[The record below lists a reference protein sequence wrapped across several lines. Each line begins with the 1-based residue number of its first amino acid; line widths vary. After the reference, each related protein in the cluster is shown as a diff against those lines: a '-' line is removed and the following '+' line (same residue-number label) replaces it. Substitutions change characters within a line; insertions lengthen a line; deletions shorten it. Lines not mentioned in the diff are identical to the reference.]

1 MGRVNMLSS
10 QEFDDWCRRLNLPE
24 VGKKVIE
31 QIRSTEPVRL
41 VQGGGG
47 NVTGNYC
54 IQKMGKT
61 LQFESHKVELPGI
74 SEFDLLVQRGEI
86 VGLKVPEQTGIHP
99 EARER
104 FLKASPEALAE
115 ANRRYQVIEPYL
127 NGGKREMETVPLRT
141 IRNWKS
147 KFRAAEQN

>member
-1 MGRVNMLSS
+1 MLSS

-54 IQKMGKT
+54 SQKMGKT
-61 LQFESHKVELPGI
+61 L
-74 SEFDLLVQRGEI
+74 
-86 VGLKVPEQTGIHP
+86 
-99 EARER
+99 
-104 FLKASPEALAE
+104 
-115 ANRRYQVIEPYL
+115 
-127 NGGKREMETVPLRT
+127 
-141 IRNWKS
+141 
-147 KFRAAEQN
+147 